1 MAWTASGLYF
11 PAHRDQWD
19 PTQLGIDLT
28 EASAL
33 KIALYDNNDVPNYS
47 TETAYAV
54 TNEVS
59 GTGWAAGGV
68 FLTGG
73 AVNESPVGTMRFDAT
88 DVSETGTTLVD
99 SFGAKV
105 YDDTNVTVP
114 DALIVGIDFPA
125 GDYSTNNGTLAIT
138 FDTTGVF
145 TIDLTPP

>member
-1 MAWTASGLYF
+1 MAWTVSGLYF
-11 PAHRDQWD
+11 PTHRDQWD
-19 PTQLGIDLT
+19 LTQLGVDLDA
-28 EASAL
+28 EDL
-33 KIALYDNNDVPNYS
+33 KIALYTDTEVPDYS

-68 FLTGG
+68 VLTTT
-73 AVNESPVGTMRFDAT
+73 AVDESPTGTMRWDAA

-99 SFGAKV
+99 SFGAKI
-105 YDDTNVTVP
+105 YDDTNVTTP
-114 DALIVGIDFPA
+114 DALVVGIDFPA

-145 TIDLTPP
+145 TIDLTP